1 MEKIAIT
8 GASGFIGSF
17 LAEEA
22 LKEGLDTYAILRSSS
37 SKKYLTDGRINF
49 INFDLADK
57 VAMIDQFKELKSR
70 GIVFDYFIHNAGATK
85 VVKKEDYLKFN
96 FLYTKNLIEALIE
109 SDCTP
114 KKFIYMSSLAAY
126 GPGDPI
132 SGLPIKESD
141 TPRPLTLYGK
151 SKLAS
156 EQYIRTLDN
165 FPFIIIRPT
174 GVIGPRDTE
183 FITFYKTINR
193 SIEPYIGSPNQL
205 LTFIYIKDLIQLIF
219 SAINS
224 DVINRSYFATDGFNY
239 TGKEFASVVKTV
251 LSKKT
256 IRIVFPKGV
265 IKPITFISEHVSR
278 MIGKPSILN
287 TEKYKEFTALNWL
300 CDSTPAEI
308 DLNFKPEY
316 DLKKGVEESV
326 LWFKENKIL

>member
-1 MEKIAIT
+1 MKKIAIT

-17 LAEEA
+17 LVEEA
-22 LKEGLDTYAILRSSS
+22 LQKGFDTYAILRSSS
-37 SKKYLTDGRINF
+37 SKKYLSDNRINF
-49 INFDLADK
+49 IDFNLADK
-57 VAMIDQFKELKSR
+57 IAMIDQFKELKSR
-70 GIVFDYFIHNAGATK
+70 GVVFDYFVHNAGATK
-85 VVKKEDYLKFN
+85 VVKKKDYLKVN

-109 SDCTP
+109 SGCTP

-141 TPRPLTLYGK
+141 TPKPLSLYGK

-156 EQYIRTLDN
+156 EKYIRSLSN

-183 FITFYKTINR
+183 FISFYKTINR

-219 SAINS
+219 NAIDS
-224 DVINRSYFATDGFNY
+224 DVINKSYFATDGINY
-239 TGKEFASVVKTV
+239 TGKELAAVVKEV

-256 IRIVFPKGV
+256 IRIVFPKMV
-265 IKPITFISEHVSR
+265 IKPIAFFSEHVSR
-278 MIGKPSILN
+278 MFGKPSILN

-300 CDSTPAEI
+300 CDSTPAETE
-308 DLNFKPEY
+308 LNFKAEY

-326 LWFKENKIL
+326 IWFKENKQL

>member
-17 LAEEA
+17 LVEEA
-22 LKEGLDTYAILRSSS
+22 LQKGFDTYAILRSSS
-37 SKKYLTDGRINF
+37 SKKYLSDSRINF
-49 INFDLADK
+49 IDFNLADK
-57 VAMIDQFKELKSR
+57 AEMIKQFKELKSK
-70 GIVFDYFIHNAGATK
+70 GIVFDYFVHNAGATK
-85 VVKKEDYLKFN
+85 VVKKEDYLKVN

-109 SDCTP
+109 SGCTP

-141 TPRPLTLYGK
+141 TPRPLSLYGK

-156 EQYIRTLDN
+156 EKYIRSLSN

-183 FITFYKTINR
+183 FISFYKTINR

-205 LTFIYIKDLIQLIF
+205 LTFIYIKDLVRMIF
-219 SAINS
+219 KAIDS
-224 DVINRSYFATDGFNY
+224 DVVNRSYFATDGISY
-239 TGKEFASVVKTV
+239 TGEELAAVVKKV

-256 IRIVFPKGV
+256 VRIVFPKMV
-265 IKPITFISEHVSR
+265 IKPIAYLSEHVSR
-278 MIGKPSILN
+278 MFGKPSILN

-300 CDSTPAEI
+300 CDSTPAET
-308 DLNFKPEY
+308 DLNFKAEY

-326 LWFKENKIL
+326 LWFKENKLL

>member
-1 MEKIAIT
+1 MKKIAIT

-17 LAEEA
+17 LVEEA
-22 LKEGLDTYAILRSSS
+22 LQKGFDTYAILRSSS
-37 SKKYLTDGRINF
+37 SKKYLSDSRINF
-49 INFDLADK
+49 IDFNLADK
-57 VAMIDQFKELKSR
+57 AEMIKQFKELKSK
-70 GIVFDYFIHNAGATK
+70 GIVFDYFVHNAGATK
-85 VVKKEDYLKFN
+85 VVKKEDYLKVN

-109 SDCTP
+109 SGCTP

-141 TPRPLTLYGK
+141 TPRPLSLYGK

-156 EQYIRTLDN
+156 EKYIRSLSN

-183 FITFYKTINR
+183 FISFYKTINR

-205 LTFIYIKDLIQLIF
+205 LTFIYIKDLVRMIF
-219 SAINS
+219 KAIDS
-224 DVINRSYFATDGFNY
+224 DVVNRSYFATDGISY
-239 TGKEFASVVKTV
+239 TGEELAAVVKKV

-256 IRIVFPKGV
+256 VRIVFPKMV
-265 IKPITFISEHVSR
+265 IKPIAYLSEHVSR
-278 MIGKPSILN
+278 MFGKPSILN

-300 CDSTPAEI
+300 CDSTPAET
-308 DLNFKPEY
+308 DLNFKAEY

-326 LWFKENKIL
+326 LWFKENKLL